1 MIKIYGDIMLD
12 RWIVGEANRMS
23 PEAPVPVLLETEQKY
38 SAGGAANLAVNLS
51 SIYSQVELYGSI
63 SSDKEGYKLIEL
75 LKDTN
80 IHSRIEFDSSVTTTK
95 TRLVNDGG
103 QHILRWDREVPYT
116 GTIGEKFIN
125 DLNQEDIV
133 LISDYNKGLVTQ
145 MFIAS
150 VLEKTLNVYVDPKQS
165 SQTYY
170 GAYLVKPNMKEYKEW
185 FGEFNIDSARYQMI
199 QHKWNWLI
207 VTDGANGV
215 HVINDENYW
224 HYKEE
229 VREVADVT
237 GAGDTF
243 LAVLAYAHTSNNMS
257 IPEACKLAC
266 YASARNV
273 EKRGVVSV
281 SKDDLSRG
289 VVWTNGVFD
298 ILHPGHLELLK
309 YAKSLGQKLIVGIND
324 DESVRRLKGEGR
336 PVNDF
341 LTRKRQL
348 EMLPWVD
355 EVVVFTEDTPQQILE
370 NIRPD
375 IIVKGGDYTVS
386 TTVGHEL
393 ARVEIFPMVEGH
405 STTNIIEKLKK

>member
-1 MIKIYGDIMLD
+1 MLD
-12 RWIVGEANRMS
+12 RWIIGEANRMS
-23 PEAPVPVLLETEQKY
+23 PEAPVPILKELDQKF
-38 SAGGAANLAVNLS
+38 SVGGAANLAVNLS
-51 SIYSQVELYGSI
+51 NLYPQVELYGSI
-63 SSDKEGYKLIEL
+63 ASDKEGFKLVEL

-80 IHSRIEFDSSVTTTK
+80 IQSRIEFDSLVTTTK

-103 QHILRWDREVPYT
+103 QHLLRWDKEVEYN
-116 GTIGEKFIN
+116 GSIGDKFIKQ
-125 DLNQEDIV
+125 LNKNDIV

-145 MFIAS
+145 TLVAS

-165 SQTYY
+165 ADTYY
-170 GAYLVKPNMKEYKEW
+170 GAFLVKPNMKEYKEW
-185 FGEFNIDSARYQMI
+185 FGEFNVESARYQMI
-199 QHKWNWLI
+199 QHKWKWLV

-215 HVINDENYW
+215 HVINETEYW
-224 HYKEE
+224 HYKED

-243 LAVLAYAHTSNNMS
+243 LAVLAYAHETKQMA
-257 IPEACKLAC
+257 IPDSCKLAC

-273 EKRGVVSV
+273 EHRGVVSV
-281 SKDDLSRG
+281 TKEDLNKG

-341 LTRKRQL
+341 ITRKRQL
-348 EMLPWVD
+348 ETLPWVD
-355 EVVVFTEDTPQQILE
+355 EVVVFTEDTPQEILE
-370 NIRPD
+370 KIRPD

-386 TTVGHEL
+386 TTVGNEI
-393 ARVEIFPMVEGH
+393 ARVEIFPIVEGH
-405 STTNIIEKLKK
+405 STTNIIEKMKK